1 MPTEQPSPA
10 APEPSFVSHQVSEA
24 RRWYLDLT
32 PPRNAALTVVCGGY
46 ERMRPD
52 YLVARRGFP
61 YFALE
66 FVAEGTGELTIG
78 GRTHRLAP
86 GVVFAYGPGVAH
98 TIRTDPR
105 TPMRKH
111 YVDFVGREGRALLAA
126 TPLGRWR
133 PVRIAD
139 PHELGEIFTAL
150 GREAREG
157 GALAGELCRT
167 LLRLLLLK
175 VRQRALPGRRAVPR
189 SHATYLR
196 LRRHLELHH
205 ARLRTISE
213 VARECALTPM
223 YVARLFRRFAHTG
236 AYRFLL
242 RLRMDRAAEMLLEE
256 GLQVAQAAERLGFPD
271 AFTFSRAFK
280 RMHGVPPAR
289 LRDTRRRAARADAI
303 TSDG

>member
-1 MPTEQPSPA
+1 MTRAPAPA
-10 APEPSFVSHQVSEA
+10 APPEPAFVSQQVSGA
-24 RRWYLDLT
+24 SRYYLDLT
-32 PPRNAALTVVCGGY
+32 PPRGTALAVVCGGF

-52 YLVARRGFP
+52 YLVVRRGFP
-61 YFALE
+61 YYALE
-66 FVAEGTGELTIG
+66 FVAEGTGSLTIM
-78 GRTHRLAP
+78 GRTYRLAP
-86 GVVFAYGPGVAH
+86 GVAFAYGPGVAH

-111 YVDFVGREGRALLAA
+111 YVDFVGREGRDLLAA

-139 PHELGEIFTAL
+139 PLELSEIFTAL
-150 GREAREG
+150 GREARG
-157 GALAGELCRT
+157 GGEVARELCRT

-175 VRQRALPGRRAVPR
+175 IRQRALPGRRAAPR

-196 LRRHLELHH
+196 IRRHLEEHH
-205 ARLRTISE
+205 LRLRTVE
-213 VARECALTPM
+213 QAARECAVTPI
-223 YVARLFRRFAHTG
+223 YVARLFSRFAHTG

-242 RLRMDRAAEMLLEE
+242 RLRMDRAAELLLEE

-289 LRDTRRRAARADAI
+289 LRDTRLLAAR
-303 TSDG
+303 

>member
-1 MPTEQPSPA
+1 MTRAPA
-10 APEPSFVSHQVSEA
+10 PATLPEPAFVSHQVSEA
-24 RRWYLDLT
+24 SRWYLDLT
-32 PPRNAALTVVCGGY
+32 PPRNAALAVVCGGY

-52 YLVARRGFP
+52 YLVERRGFP

-66 FVAEGTGELTIG
+66 FVAEGSGSLTVD
-78 GRTHRLAP
+78 GRTYRLEP
-86 GVVFAYGPGVAH
+86 GVAFSYGPGVAH

-111 YVDFVGREGRALLAA
+111 YVDFVGREGRDLLAA

-139 PHELGEIFTAL
+139 PLELAEIFTAL
-150 GREAREG
+150 GREAQG
-157 GALAGELCRT
+157 GGEVARELCRT

-175 VRQRALPGRRAVPR
+175 IRQRALSGRRAAPR

-196 LRRHLELHH
+196 IRRHLEEHH
-205 ARLRTISE
+205 LRLRTVE
-213 VARECALTPM
+213 QVANECAVTPM
-223 YVARLFRRFAHTG
+223 YVARLFSRYAHTG

-242 RLRMDRAAEMLLEE
+242 RLRMDRAAELLLEE

-280 RMHGVPPAR
+280 RVHGVPPSR
-289 LRDTRRRAARADAI
+289 LRDARLLAAR
-303 TSDG
+303 